1 MDVELGVSPMG
12 LRLSSSQ
19 APSCHI
25 LYKQRGAPP
34 SVLGS
39 VGLTVGAPEFQPQDS
54 LPAVGSG
61 QVTQALC
68 A

>member
-19 APSCHI
+19 AQSCRI

-34 SVLGS
+34 SALGS
-39 VGLTVGAPEFQPQDS
+39 VGLTVGAPES
-54 LPAVGSG
+54 
-61 QVTQALC
+61 
-68 A
+68 